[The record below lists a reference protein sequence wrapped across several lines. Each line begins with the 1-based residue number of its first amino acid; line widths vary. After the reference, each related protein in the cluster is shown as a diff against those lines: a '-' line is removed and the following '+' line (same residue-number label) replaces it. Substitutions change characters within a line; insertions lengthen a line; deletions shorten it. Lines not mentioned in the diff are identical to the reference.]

1 MRTPQLT
8 KYDILAFFLP
18 LAVYTI
24 TLHGVETG
32 PLFNVVATQF
42 SMWKYHSFALGS
54 FVNPITDSVPNTD
67 TFLYRGNY
75 YDTYAPGFSLIS
87 FPFAGLGFLLDGGV
101 LKHSGY
107 AVLLVEFF
115 LAISGA
121 FASLLVYRMSSWYAE
136 IPESLLTAFVL
147 AFGTSV
153 WPFATATY
161 NHDAT
166 LVFSLASVFFIMSWA
181 RAKGSASSSYS
192 LVLSA
197 ICLGVSSL
205 IDYLAILFAIPL
217 LGYIV
222 YTARS
227 RKTGSDNEESSTR
240 KISFYLAPIVLFI
253 IPFVALAGINLLY
266 NEIIFG
272 SATTFPEQFW
282 TQSSQSGIL
291 GVLSRFSLY
300 GLASHSIFN
309 LISPYRGLLLLSPVL
324 VFGFYGVYKMLRSA
338 PAKVRIDGVLLLSLF
353 LANFLPYSAWDVWTG
368 GNTYGPRFLIFGL
381 PYLVIPIAFVL
392 YEQNRRRLFKALFV
406 TLFGFSSVIQ
416 GAGAFTYAYQPGVDN
431 VFVYQPISY
440 TLPELL
446 RAQFGVWWYQI
457 VSNQIVAWSIMIAI
471 FFTLWAFIL
480 FVVPKVH
487 RTPVASKTRE

>member
-1 MRTPQLT
+1 LRTLQLT

-18 LAVYTI
+18 LAVYTL

-67 TFLYRGNY
+67 TFLYHGNY

-87 FPFAGLGFLLDGGV
+87 FPFAALGFLLDGGV

-107 AVLLVEFF
+107 AILLVEFF

-121 FASLLVYRMSSWYAE
+121 FASLLVYRMSRWYAE

-166 LVFSLASVFFIMSWA
+166 LVFSLASVFFIMGWA
-181 RAKGSASSSYS
+181 RAKGSASSYYS

-205 IDYLAILFAIPL
+205 IDYVAILFAIPL

-222 YTARS
+222 YVAR
-227 RKTGSDNEESSTR
+227 RKMGSNTDEEKGNRR
-240 KISFYLAPIVLFI
+240 KISSYVTPIVLFVA
-253 IPFVALAGINLLY
+253 PFVALAGINLLY

-300 GLASHSIFN
+300 SLATHSTFN

-324 VFGFYGVYKMLRSA
+324 IFGFYGVYKMLRAA
-338 PAKVRIDGVLLLSLF
+338 PTKVRIDGVLLLSLF
-353 LANFLPYSAWDVWTG
+353 LANFLSYSAWDVWTG

-381 PYLVIPIAFVL
+381 PYLVIPIAIVL
-392 YEQNRRRLFKALFV
+392 YEQNRSRLFKALFV
-406 TLFGFSSVIQ
+406 TLFAFSSVIQ

-440 TLPELL
+440 AFPELL
-446 RAQFGVWWYQI
+446 KSQFGVWWYQVI
-457 VSNQIVAWSIMIAI
+457 SNQIVAWSIMIAI
-471 FFTLWAFIL
+471 FVTLWAFIL
-480 FVVPKVH
+480 FVVPQVS
-487 RTPVASKTRE
+487 RAPVASKT